1 MEAVAEP
8 CEVSGDLFQTHRLV
22 ASSSVDRRGTV
33 AKVRLHSATGPR
45 LPWRT
50 PSLLLPP
57 LPQPLPPRSR
67 RRCSCTASRSPPHCP
82 GGTGV
87 PGQKIQKL
95 GKREGAYGIAT
106 LGHRRDQE
114 WQGSAREAGEA
125 GPERAGQEP
134 GWLASRPGVR
144 VSPSRPAFPRRPPH
158 AGSEPRRAPPAM
170 SPDWR
175 WPVSTGQV
183 REVVPVEKGQP
194 WRGSLGSS

>member
-1 MEAVAEP
+1 MEALAEP
-8 CEVSGDLFQTHRLV
+8 CEVPRDPFQAHRLV

-33 AKVRLHSATGPR
+33 AKVRLYSATGPR

-57 LPQPLPPRSR
+57 LPQPLPPRSPPPLSLCR
-67 RRCSCTASRSPPHCP
+67 LQEPPHCP
-82 GGTGV
+82 GGTGF

-95 GKREGAYGIAT
+95 GKREGACGIAT

-114 WQGSAREAGEA
+114 RQGSAREAGGA

-134 GWLASRPGVR
+134 GRPASRPGVR
-144 VSPSRPAFPRRPPH
+144 VAPSRPAFPRRPPH

-175 WPVSTGQV
+175 WPM
-183 REVVPVEKGQP
+183 
-194 WRGSLGSS
+194 